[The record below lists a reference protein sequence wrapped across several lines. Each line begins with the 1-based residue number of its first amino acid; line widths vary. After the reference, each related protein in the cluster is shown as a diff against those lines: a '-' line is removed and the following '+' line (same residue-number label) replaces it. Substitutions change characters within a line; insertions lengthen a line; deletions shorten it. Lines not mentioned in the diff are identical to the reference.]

1 MKIERAVNLLT
12 RCFSNYIL
20 VACYRN
26 SVNGERTCLR
36 TMCVYINARENSEAM
51 QHSRR
56 SATIRSLVIFMAG
69 SRRCSRDEPII
80 SLKFNVK
87 TRSLPVTKGVYTGG
101 HTISLA
107 PDENHCV
114 CYRMQRLPL
123 GEGRENRGT
132 RRENPSSASPD
143 NSRHV
148 EDHTNVR
155 PTRYIHGKAGYH

>member
-36 TMCVYINARENSEAM
+36 TMCVYINERENSEAM

-101 HTISLA
+101 HTRSAWRQTRITVSAIGCSDCLSA
-107 PDENHCV
+107 RAEKIEVRDGKTRP
-114 CYRMQRLPL
+114 RLL
-123 GEGRENRGT
+123 
-132 RRENPSSASPD
+132 
-143 NSRHV
+143 
-148 EDHTNVR
+148 
-155 PTRYIHGKAGYH
+155 PTIHGT